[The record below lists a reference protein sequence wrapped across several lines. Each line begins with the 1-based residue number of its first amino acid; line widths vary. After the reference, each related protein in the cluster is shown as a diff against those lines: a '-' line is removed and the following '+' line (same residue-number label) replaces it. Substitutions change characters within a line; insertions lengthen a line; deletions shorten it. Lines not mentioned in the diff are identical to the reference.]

1 MPLAQENKYTL
12 LVESVI
18 DYAMYTLGA
27 DGSVLSWNKGAEHC
41 AGYGVEEVIGAGF
54 EMFFVP
60 DDRAVNLPAG
70 LLAEADARGRHVAEC
85 WQLRKDGQRFW
96 AHVTIDQVVRAD
108 GEHAGYAVLTRDLTE
123 RRRAEEDLRRSE
135 EQFRILIQGVTD
147 YAIYLL
153 DPEGN
158 VSSWNLGAQRI
169 KGYAPRE
176 IIGKHFSTFYTDE
189 DRAQGLPAKG
199 LATAARLGRFENEG
213 WRVRKD
219 GSRFWAHIVIDRI
232 LDDHGHHIGFA
243 KITRDITA
251 KREAEQELAQTREA
265 LFHAQ
270 KMESVGQLTGGVAH
284 DFNNLLM
291 AIIGN
296 LELLSKRFQD
306 DPQALVLLK
315 NALAGAE
322 RGASLTKRMLAFARR
337 QELRPTPLDVRPLVR
352 NIAGLME
359 RSLGSVIG
367 IDMAF
372 PLSLER
378 VLVDGNQLELALLNL
393 VMNARDAMPDGGRI
407 RIAAQSVQVNER
419 HAIGLPE
426 GRYVCLSVSDEGHGM
441 DEATLER
448 ATEPFFTTKG
458 VGKGTGLGLSM
469 VHGLAEQSG
478 GRLVLK
484 SDVGQGTRAEIWLP
498 TAPSEQRAE
507 HAPSAMSEPSR
518 HGQLRV
524 MLVDDDPLILATTSA
539 VLEDIGHL
547 TYEMSSAN
555 EALEALFGG
564 VEVDLLITDQMM
576 PGVQGHQ
583 LIAQVH
589 AQWPQVPAI
598 LASGYTETPKELSEQ
613 VVRLSKPYTRAE
625 LMHAIDKA
633 VLMHISA

>member
-1 MPLAQENKYTL
+1 MPLSEERKYRLLVDSVTDYAIYTL
-12 LVESVI
+12 
-18 DYAMYTLGA
+18 DT
-27 DGSVLSWNKGAEHC
+27 DGSVRSWNRGAERC
-41 AGYGVEEVIGAGF
+41 AGYEAGDILGAGF
-54 EMFFVP
+54 ETLFVP
-60 DDRAVNLPAG
+60 DDVAAGLPATM
-70 LLAEADARGRHVAEC
+70 LAQAIEQGRHQSEC
-85 WQLRKDGQRFW
+85 WQLRKDGTRFW
-96 AHVTIDQVVRAD
+96 GHVTIDPTYAND
-108 GEHAGYAVLTRDLTE
+108 GALAGYAVLTRDLTE
-123 RRRAEEDLRRSE
+123 RKQAEENLRRSE
-135 EQFRILIQGVTD
+135 EQFRILVQGVTD

-153 DPEGN
+153 DPEGQ

-189 DRAQGLPAKG
+189 DRAQGLPGKG
-199 LATAARLGRFENEG
+199 LSTAARLGRFENEG

-232 LDDHGHHIGFA
+232 LDDHGRHIGFA

-270 KMESVGQLTGGVAH
+270 KMEAVGQLTGGVAH

-296 LELLSKRFQD
+296 LELLNKRLQH
-306 DPQALVLLK
+306 DPQGLALLK
-315 NALAGAE
+315 NALSGAE

-337 QELRPTPLDVRPLVR
+337 QELRPTALDVRPLVR
-352 NIAGLME
+352 NIASLME
-359 RSLGSVIG
+359 RSLGSVVG

-372 PLSLER
+372 PMSLER
-378 VLVDGNQLELALLNL
+378 VMVDGNQLELALLNL
-393 VMNARDAMPDGGRI
+393 VMNARDAMPNGGRI
-407 RIAAQSVQVNER
+407 TIAAQSVQVNEG
-419 HAIGLPE
+419 HAVGLPE
-426 GRYVCLSVSDEGHGM
+426 GRYVCLSVSDEGCGM
-441 DEATLER
+441 DQDTLER

-458 VGKGTGLGLSM
+458 TGKGTGLGLSM
-469 VHGLAEQSG
+469 VHGLAEQSE

-484 SDVGQGTRAEIWLP
+484 SEVDKGTRAEIWLP
-498 TAPSEQRAE
+498 VAPSEQRAE
-507 HAPSAMSEPSR
+507 QPSTPMEEPSR

-524 MLVDDDPLILATTSA
+524 MLVDDDPLILATTAA

-547 TYEMSSAN
+547 TYEMASAS
-555 EALEALFGG
+555 EALEALFSG

-583 LIAQVH
+583 LLAQVH
-589 AQWPQVPAI
+589 AQWPQLPAI
-598 LASGYTETPKELSEQ
+598 LASGYSETPKDLADH
-613 VVRLSKPYTRAE
+613 VVRLSKPYGRAE
-625 LMHAIDKA
+625 LMRTIDKA